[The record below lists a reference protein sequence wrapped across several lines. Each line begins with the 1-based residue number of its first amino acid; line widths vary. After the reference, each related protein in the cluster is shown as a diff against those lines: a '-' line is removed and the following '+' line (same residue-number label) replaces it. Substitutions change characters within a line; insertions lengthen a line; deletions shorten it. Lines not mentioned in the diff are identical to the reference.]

1 MREGQAPTELWSGRD
16 GRVVAAPAISTDG
29 QQLAFPVRRQGFTRL
44 YVMNADGSGARR
56 VRDDLDIR
64 GAPAWSPDGQWI
76 AVAAA
81 REGQPALFKIPSGGG
96 EPVLLTREYALDP
109 VWSPSGRFLVYSGVD
124 VGMTFSLKAVTADGS
139 PHPLRDITLS
149 RGARRL
155 AFLGSDADLVLLK
168 GDLSH
173 KELWRLDL
181 ETGAERP
188 LTAFGR
194 GLTIADFDVSADGRE
209 LVLDRS
215 REESDIVLIDL
226 PE

>member
-1 MREGQAPTELWSGRD
+1 
-16 GRVVAAPAISTDG
+16 
-29 QQLAFPVRRQGFTRL
+29 
-44 YVMNADGSGARR
+44 
-56 VRDDLDIR
+56 
-64 GAPAWSPDGQWI
+64 
-76 AVAAA
+76 
-81 REGQPALFKIPSGGG
+81 
-96 EPVLLTREYALDP
+96 
-109 VWSPSGRFLVYSGVD
+109 
-124 VGMTFSLKAVTADGS
+124 MTFSLKAVTADGS
-139 PHPLRDITLS
+139 PHPLRGITLS